1 MKRSF
6 KFSLIAATLIA
17 VTPMGV
23 SVVNKPATVQ
33 ASQKIYGLGRKY
45 TVPKSIQGGTK
56 TTME

>member
-6 KFSLIAATLIA
+6 KFSLIAATLMA

-33 ASQKIYGLGRKY
+33 ASQRFMAW
-45 TVPKSIQGGTK
+45 VESIQCLRVFVVLGILLQ
-56 TTME
+56 M